1 MKNLKLEAPWY
12 SFQKKVKALFE
23 QDPDFK
29 VGEIIEPN
37 DGKLNYAFD
46 IEVRNHQK
54 FLALDRVLPKVK
66 TFGNITVGIILY
78 DEENTGAKESVAELY
93 RTIFEGNPLVKDIR
107 EAVDQTGTPHGFVR
121 FRPQVVQFFDDN
133 IADFNGNWTGLAQ
146 DIATEVFA
154 SECRGIHFCTADVRE
169 TED

>member
-1 MKNLKLEAPWY
+1 MMNLKLEAPWY

-66 TFGNITVGIILY
+66 TFG
-78 DEENTGAKESVAELY
+78 
-93 RTIFEGNPLVKDIR
+93 R